1 MPLPLLILIL
11 PVLELWLMIEI
22 GSQVGALVVIGW
34 LIAMIALGMNL
45 LRYLGASSMLRSAQN
60 LRSSAEFP
68 AQSLADNLFKALGAV
83 LLIVPGFLTD
93 LVALLC
99 FVPFI
104 RRLMLKRWL
113 AKMAVKAEASGFY
126 ARGFRHGHFHQDP
139 FQNSDFAQGNVYE
152 HQGSAHSKSPKSGV
166 LIEQSPD
173 APESSSSKNT

>member
-34 LIAMIALGMNL
+34 LLAMIVLGMNL

-60 LRSSAEFP
+60 LRSGAEFP

-83 LLIVPGFLTD
+83 LLIIPGFLSD
-93 LVALLC
+93 FAALLC

-104 RRLMLKRWL
+104 RRLMFKRWL
-113 AKMAVKAEASGFY
+113 AKMAIKTATSGFY
-126 ARGFRHGHFHQDP
+126 TSGFRPGHFHQDP

-152 HQGSAHSKSPKSGV
+152 HQSSAHSKSPKSGV

-173 APESSSSKNT
+173 ASESSGSKNT